1 MMESCYWVHGV
12 MPMDFNIGTT
22 VLNVIQE
29 TDPSNV
35 ACGTVINTPPG
46 QFQLISPDD
55 GETIVIRPENIDQS
69 QLFAWS
75 SSLDTNGS
83 TVTYRALWWGMVA
96 NDSVAF
102 AVDTSAS
109 YLYLT
114 YQDIA
119 DTLLAYSG
127 VETATFQWT
136 VVSSDQLSST
146 EAENGPFSVIFDVGY
161 MLSNESEGLLPEV
174 FALHQNYPNP
184 FNPVTTIRFDIPE
197 ESHVKI
203 DVYNVMGQKV
213 AELVDTY
220 FQPGFYTVNWSGE
233 NMLGSALSSG
243 MYFYRIQAR
252 DFTAVKKLL
261 LVK

>member
-1 MMESCYWVHGV
+1 
-12 MPMDFNIGTT
+12 
-22 VLNVIQE
+22 VIQE